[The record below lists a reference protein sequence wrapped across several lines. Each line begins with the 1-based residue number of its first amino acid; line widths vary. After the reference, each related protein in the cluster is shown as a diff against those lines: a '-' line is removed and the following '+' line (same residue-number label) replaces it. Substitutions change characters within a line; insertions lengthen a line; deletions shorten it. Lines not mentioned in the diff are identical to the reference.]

1 MRDAGKR
8 RERVK
13 IFRIEKVWDDG
24 GGSSTVPVLYWETWA
39 EVIQIKGSRVAETFQ
54 DKLKHVYSLVIRYRN
69 DKELKDNML
78 VEFRGKTTAIHTI
91 DNEKFKDK
99 FIELIVSIG

>member
-8 RERVK
+8 SERVK
-13 IFRIEKVWDDG
+13 IFQSDIVRDEG
-24 GGSSTVPVLYWETWA
+24 GGSTTVPVLFWETWA
-39 EVIQIKGSRVAETFQ
+39 EIKQIKGSRVAESFQ
-54 DKLKHVYSLVIRYRN
+54 DKLKLVYSLILRYRS
-69 DKELKDNML
+69 DKTLKDNMI

-99 FIELIVSIG
+99 FIELIVSVG